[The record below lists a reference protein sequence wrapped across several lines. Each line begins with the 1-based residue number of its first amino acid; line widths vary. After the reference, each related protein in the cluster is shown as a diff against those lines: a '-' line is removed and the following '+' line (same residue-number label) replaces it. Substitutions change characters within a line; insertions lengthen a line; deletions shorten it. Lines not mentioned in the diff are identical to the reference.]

1 MTAGTKTKKRKP
13 RANVKR
19 RGTTKRRRQGD
30 KVTRRHGDREAKAQD
45 MISESRIQQIKR
57 KVSREFPEFKD
68 VQPVITEKI
77 IRPQS
82 SLYKKLSLGV
92 PKVVRRIFR
101 LKFTKKIET
110 VDHAEIERILMVSLN
125 EQGKIIKITE
135 SK

>member
-1 MTAGTKTKKRKP
+1 MKRKP
-13 RANVKR
+13 RAKVKR
-19 RGTTKRRRQGD
+19 RGTTKTRRR
-30 KVTRRHGDREAKAQD
+30 KREMVSQ
-45 MISESRIQQIKR
+45 SQLGRIKR
-57 KVSREFPEFKD
+57 KISREFPEFKD

-92 PKVVRRIFR
+92 PKVTRRIFR

-135 SK
+135 SR